1 MSKFYSKIKKIPL
14 LFRVVFIITI
24 IGTPALIWFNYYTK
38 YQFKKDGATI
48 KAEVTNIEITENEDI
63 GLYGEKTGFTYR
75 TISYKFKID
84 SIEYIGKS
92 TTTPGVFYTISANDK
107 LVLVEY
113 IKSNPNKSRIKKSKE
128 LSLLTRF

>member
-14 LFRVVFIITI
+14 FFRMVFVITI
-24 IGTPALIWFNYYTK
+24 IGTPALICFNYYTE
-38 YQFKKDGATI
+38 YQFENDGATI

-63 GLYGEKTGFTYR
+63 GSNGDKTELTYR

-84 SIEYIGKS
+84 SVEYIGKS

-113 IKSNPNKSRIKKSKE
+113 IKRNPNKNRIKNSKG